1 LGSGRASCRA
11 PTVEENKGMFPLNY
25 VLAVA
30 LLTAPPEPNHKP
42 DLEGLATVRTTVRA
56 VALAWE
62 LLDPQ
67 ECRYTLSRPEDFPGD
82 LRLLVRRQHELADA
96 PPLCDSLRLPHRALV
111 NELLA
116 FNRAY
121 RQHLDSRQSLEV
133 TSWWELHETLQEV
146 DRLYQIWDLVRD
158 ARCDIYYVSVRR
170 QALKK
175 LREAIGPDAYYSGTL
190 PPHVPTWRF
199 VRID

>member
-1 LGSGRASCRA
+1 
-11 PTVEENKGMFPLNY
+11 MFPLNY

-30 LLTAPPEPNHKP
+30 LLTSPPDCKEKP
-42 DLEGLATVRTTVRA
+42 DIDGLGTVRTTVRA
-56 VALAWE
+56 LALSWE

-82 LRLLVRRQHELADA
+82 LKLLLRRQQELADA
-96 PPLCDSLRLPHRALV
+96 PPLCDSLRLPQRALV

-121 RQHLDSRQSLEV
+121 RQQLDSRQALEV

-146 DRLYQIWDLVRD
+146 DRLYQVWDWVRD

-170 QALKK
+170 SALKK
-175 LREAIGPDAYYSGTL
+175 LREAIGPEAYYSGSL

>member
-1 LGSGRASCRA
+1 
-11 PTVEENKGMFPLNY
+11 MFPLNY

-30 LLTAPPEPNHKP
+30 LLGIPPDSKDKP
-42 DLEGLATVRTTVRA
+42 DIEGLATVRPSVQ
-56 VALAWE
+56 ALALSWE

-67 ECRYTLSRPEDFPGD
+67 ECRYTLSRPEDFAGD
-82 LRLLVRRQHELADA
+82 LKLLRRRYHDLADA
-96 PPLCDSLRLPHRALV
+96 PPLGDAIRFPHRNMV

-121 RQHLDSRQSLEV
+121 RQHLDSRQSLEA

-146 DRLYQIWDLVRD
+146 DRLFVIWDLVRD

-175 LREAIGPDAYYSGTL
+175 LREAIGPEAYYSGNL
-190 PPHVPTWRF
+190 PPHVPIWRF
-199 VRID
+199 ARID